1 MSARVLVAAAAAAL
15 VLAAPAAAQTPLPG
29 GRAIV
34 VTAGLTPSTHLFGDS
49 IVATVDV
56 VVDPAEFDPE
66 RLGVRLRFAP
76 YEPIGGVATTRRD
89 VGRLVHLHYEATLRC
104 LHIGCLAPRIGTV
117 LGGQEEGRG
126 ERHAIVLPPVAVTY
140 EEGGRQAPLLARRFP
155 VAQVVSRLSPA
166 RVEGLDPDARPGSEG
181 AFAAGLVPPERTYRV
196 RPAVLAGLAFGA
208 AAIFALV
215 PVLLVGGVLRRR
227 WQARYRRWPLSP
239 VERALALV
247 DWSAA
252 RGEAD
257 DRRKALEAL
266 AAVLEDDG
274 VERAAQVTREL
285 AWAEP
290 APAGHETGEAGAE
303 ARRALAGGDGR
314 AS

>member
-1 MSARVLVAAAAAAL
+1 MSRRWLLAVVAALAF
-15 VLAAPAAAQTPLPG
+15 AAPAEAQTPLPG

-66 RLGVRLRFAP
+66 RLHVRLRFAP
-76 YEPIGGVATTRRD
+76 YEPVGSVTTNRRD

-104 LHIGCLAPRIGTV
+104 LHIGCLAPRIESI
-117 LGGQEEGRG
+117 LGAQEEGRG

-140 EEGGRQAPLLARRFP
+140 EEGGRQTPLLARRFP
-155 VAQVVSRLSPA
+155 VAQVVSRLNPA
-166 RVEGLDPDARPGSEG
+166 NAQGLDPDARPGSEG
-181 AFAAGLVPPERTYRV
+181 AFAASLAPPERTYRV
-196 RPAVLAGLAFGA
+196 RPAVLAGLALGA
-208 AAIFALV
+208 AALLALFPAV
-215 PVLLVGGVLRRR
+215 LVGAAQRRR
-227 WQARYRRWPLSP
+227 WLERHRPGPLSP

-247 DWSAA
+247 DWSAE
-252 RGEAD
+252 RGDIE

-266 AAVLEDDG
+266 AAVLEEDG
-274 VERAAQVTREL
+274 VERVAQVTREL

-290 APAGHETGEAGAE
+290 SPAGAETGEAGAE

-314 AS
+314 VP